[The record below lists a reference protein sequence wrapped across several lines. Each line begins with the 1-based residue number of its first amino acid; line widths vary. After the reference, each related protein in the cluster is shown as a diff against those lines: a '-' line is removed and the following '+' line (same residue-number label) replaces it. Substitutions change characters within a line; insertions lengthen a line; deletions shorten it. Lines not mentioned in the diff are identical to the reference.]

1 MLFRRK
7 LPRSSFVLLSAS
19 VACALAAALVMRAYA
34 HRLDLV
40 RPDGGPPIAVVAAVA
55 HVPRG
60 SVLTETVLEVVTLP
74 SRFAPPGAVRD
85 IAQAAGRIVVADIAE
100 GEVVTQLRL
109 AGSRSGP
116 TASLVGAGMRA
127 VEIPVASAVGV
138 RPGDLVDVIA
148 TFGGGGAHTEVA
160 GEAIEVLAVDR
171 AGGGASFGGATAPT
185 QGGIGLVLLVS
196 PTDAERLAFASAFA
210 TLSVAVRGPDD
221 LVPGSAF
228 TVPVTADR

>member
-19 VACALAAALVMRAYA
+19 VASALAAALVMRAYA
-34 HRLDLV
+34 HRLDVV
-40 RPDGGPPIAVVAAVA
+40 RPDGGPPIAVVAAVT

-60 SVLTETVLEVVTLP
+60 SVLAETVLEVVTLP

-85 IAQAAGRIVVADIAE
+85 IAHAAGRIVVADIAE

-127 VEIPVASAVGV
+127 VEIPVASTVGV

-160 GEAIEVLAVDR
+160 GAAIEVLAVDR
-171 AGGGASFGGATAPT
+171 AGGGASFGGVTAPT

-221 LVPGSAF
+221 LVPGSTF

>member
-19 VACALAAALVMRAYA
+19 VASALAAALVMRAYA
-34 HRLDLV
+34 HRLDVV
-40 RPDGGPPIAVVAAVA
+40 RPDGGPPIAVVVAVA

-60 SVLTETVLEVVTLP
+60 SVLSETVLEVVTLP
-74 SRFAPPGAVRD
+74 SRFAPPGAIRD
-85 IAQAAGRIVVADIAE
+85 LARATGRIVVADIAA

-171 AGGGASFGGATAPT
+171 AGGGASFAGATAPT

-196 PTDAERLAFASAFA
+196 PADAEALAFASAFA

-228 TVPVTADR
+228 TVPVTAGR

>member
-19 VACALAAALVMRAYA
+19 VASALSAALVMRAYA
-34 HRLDLV
+34 HRLDV
-40 RPDGGPPIAVVAAVA
+40 ARPDGGPPMAVVAAVA

-74 SRFAPPGAVRD
+74 SRFAPPGAIRD
-85 IAQAAGRIVVADIAE
+85 LARATGRIVVTDIAA

-116 TASLVGAGMRA
+116 TASLVGAGLRA

-210 TLSVAVRGPDD
+210 TLSIAVLSPDD
-221 LVPGSAF
+221 AVPGSSF
-228 TVPVTADR
+228 TVPVTAAR

>member
-7 LPRSSFVLLSAS
+7 LPRSSFVLLAAS
-19 VACALAAALVMRAYA
+19 VASALAAALVMRAYA
-34 HRLDLV
+34 HRLDVV

-74 SRFAPPGAVRD
+74 SRFAPPGAIRD
-85 IAQAAGRIVVADIAE
+85 PARATGRIVVADIAA

-185 QGGIGLVLLVS
+185 QSGIGLVLLVS